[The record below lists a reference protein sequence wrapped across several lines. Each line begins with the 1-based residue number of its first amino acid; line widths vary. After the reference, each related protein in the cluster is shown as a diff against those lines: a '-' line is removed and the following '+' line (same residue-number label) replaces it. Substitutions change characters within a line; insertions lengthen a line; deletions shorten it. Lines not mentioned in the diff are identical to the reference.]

1 MKQVYGFFSIVFSI
15 ATIAILSWCNT
26 KILDQTSK
34 LWSWYDS
41 VVSSWPNQQNI
52 LTQEQISS
60 LLYLIQEE
68 KLARDVYTIMHQTR
82 GIKKFYNILN
92 AEENHQTLVATILEQ
107 YNIPNPN
114 IDKDIGEFVDTE
126 LQNLY
131 TTLLA
136 QGKQSADQALNIGVA
151 IETKD
156 IEDIQQML
164 QIFDGK
170 SDIKDVLQKLL
181 LWSQRHLQAFTKN

>member
-1 MKQVYGFFSIVFSI
+1 M
-15 ATIAILSWCNT
+15 
-26 KILDQTSK
+26 
-34 LWSWYDS
+34 
-41 VVSSWPNQQNI
+41 
-52 LTQEQISS
+52 TQEQISS

-136 QGKQSADQALNIGVA
+136 QGKQSVDQALNIGVA

-181 LWSQRHLQAFTKN
+181 L